1 LKNSF
6 CLFFVLIFSFSF
18 SQDRKILNINR
29 FDSPPKIDGIIDD
42 FQWEGLVPASDFER
56 WMPTNGSKE
65 KKGYENYIYMG
76 YDDNAIYIAAKFNH
90 PNPDLIPK
98 EISQRDD
105 IWEINAETFLLSINT
120 NDDNT
125 NDQGFQVTSSGTQ
138 GDSYTS
144 GEFSDDDWNFDTVFE
159 SKVVIDE
166 NGWNVEMKIPYSALR
181 FPSSKIQSWGIQF
194 SRRIVE
200 FGELYTWNF
209 VDQKTSNFRESFGL
223 LKGLKNISPPI
234 RLFLYPYAQSSVDL
248 NMNSKPLIG
257 YSAGLDLKYGINNS
271 FTLDATL
278 IPDFGQVAFDE
289 KELNLSPFEQQF
301 DENRA
306 FFTEGS
312 SLFKKADSQGYRG
325 GSFFYSRR
333 IGDEISFDEEDI
345 LNANE
350 KILSYDRKADLLNSI
365 KLTGT
370 TNSGL
375 SIGFIN
381 SITDNAY
388 ASIENS
394 LTGEIRKEKIAPAT
408 NFNVLS
414 LNQQVLNDYSTI
426 SFLNANVYRIGEGFN
441 NSNNSAFVFNLFDDK
456 RKFNI
461 KGNVYQSNSPVFSE
475 TKGFRGALDFD
486 KLTGNLRYG
495 FGWRGVDANYY
506 QNDLGYY
513 NSRNDQ
519 RIYGKVSYMTFN
531 PTDLYEK
538 LQAYLY
544 VSESSRF
551 YPKIK
556 KSIGWRLGGEIIS
569 PKLEEIKLV
578 IDYDS
583 KNKNFEEPRSEN
595 SFINEPAKYEF
606 QLQFKSD
613 TRKKIQYSLGMEH
626 SYAVEELFD
635 EKKNNIEINSGI
647 GFRLSNNFNL
657 DYEIK
662 NEINYDDVGYVY
674 KENENIYF
682 GKRDVKALEN
692 NLTLNYNFDSY
703 KSLNLRFRQFWSSA
717 KYDDSFFLLNSKGE
731 RVVSDKSIIDN
742 DPNTNFNLWNLDL
755 SYNWEFLPGSKLIL
769 LYRNNIFNENN
780 LSGISYYSSTKE
792 LFRKPIDHQVSIRIN
807 YFLDY
812 NLIKR
817 KKKRI

>member
-1 LKNSF
+1 MKYFITLFSL
-6 CLFFVLIFSFSF
+6 LFFSISLG
-18 SQDRKILNINR
+18 QERKIIELKR
-29 FDSPPKIDGIIDD
+29 FKSPPKIDGILDD
-42 FQWEGLVPASDFER
+42 ANWKTLVPATKFER
-56 WMPTNGSKE
+56 WMPNNGSSEKE
-65 KKGYENYIYMG
+65 GYENFVYIG
-76 YDDNAIYIAAKFNH
+76 YDDNAIYIAGKFNN
-90 PNPDLIPK
+90 PNPIPV
-98 EISQRDD
+98 EFSQRDD
-105 IWEINAETFLLSINT
+105 IWEINAETFFISINSY
-120 NDDNT
+120 DDNI
-125 NDQGFQVTSSGTQ
+125 NEQSFQVTSAGTL

-144 GEFSDDDWNFDTVFE
+144 GEMSDEDWDFDTVFE
-159 SKVVIDE
+159 SKVSIG
-166 NGWNVEMKIPYSALR
+166 NKSWSMEMRIPYSALR
-181 FPSSKIQSWGIQF
+181 FPSKKIQKWGIN
-194 SRRIVE
+194 
-200 FGELYTWNF
+200 FGRKIAESGEVYTWNF
-209 VDQKTSNFRESFGL
+209 IDQKNANYGESMGITSEI
-223 LKGLKNISPPI
+223 KDISPPI
-234 RLFLYPYAQSSVDL
+234 RLFFYPYAQSSIDFKKGSSPL
-248 NMNSKPLIG
+248 NG
-257 YSAGLDLKYGINNS
+257 YSAGMDLKYGINNS

-278 IPDFGQVAFDE
+278 IPDFGQVTFDD

-312 SLFKKADSQGYRG
+312 SLFKKADRISFRG

-350 KILSYDRKADLLNSI
+350 NILSYDRKADLLNSI

-414 LNQQVLNDYSTI
+414 LNQQVLNEYSTI
-426 SFLNANVYRIGEGFN
+426 SFLNANVYRIGEGFE

-461 KGNVYQSNSPVFSE
+461 KGNVNQSNSPVFSE
-475 TKGFRGALDFD
+475 TKGFRGALAFD
-486 KLTGNLRYG
+486 KLTGSLRYG

-513 NSRNDQ
+513 NNRNDQ
-519 RIYGKVSYMTFN
+519 SIYAKVSYMTFN

-538 LQAYLY
+538 IEAYLY
-544 VSESSRF
+544 VFESSRF

-556 KSIGWRLGGEIIS
+556 KSTGWRLGGEIIS

-583 KNKNFEEPRSEN
+583 KNKNFEEPRSKN
-595 SFINEPAKYEF
+595 SFINEPAKYLF
-606 QLQFKSD
+606 QLQYKSD

-635 EKKNNIEINSGI
+635 EKKNDIEINSGI

-703 KSLNLRFRQFWSSA
+703 KSLNLRVRQFWSSA

-755 SYNWEFLPGSKLIL
+755 SYNWEFLPGSKLTL

-792 LFRKPIDHQVSIRIN
+792 LFQKPIDHQVSIRIN

>member
-1 LKNSF
+1 MINRIYIL
-6 CLFFVLIFSFSF
+6 FVLFVSMSF
-18 SQDRKILNINR
+18 SQERKILNISR

-42 FQWEGLVPASDFER
+42 QQWKGLNAATDFER
-56 WMPTNGSKE
+56 WMPNNGSKE

-76 YDDNAIYIAAKFNH
+76 YDDNAVYIAAKFND
-90 PNPDLIPK
+90 PNPSLIAR
-98 EISQRDD
+98 EFSQRDN
-105 IWEINAETFLLSINT
+105 IWDVNADSFFMNINT
-120 NDDNT
+120 NDDHVS
-125 NDQGFQVTSSGTQ
+125 DQGFQITSAGTL
-138 GDSYTS
+138 GDSFTS
-144 GEFSDDDWNFDTVFE
+144 GEFSDKDWNFDTVFE
-159 SKVVIDE
+159 GKVTIDD
-166 NGWNVEMKIPYSALR
+166 NGWNLEMRIPYSALR
-181 FPSSKIQSWGIQF
+181 FPSTKIQSWGIQF
-194 SRRIVE
+194 ARIMKE
-200 FGELYTWNF
+200 FGELYTWNY
-209 VDQKTSNFRESFGL
+209 VDQKTANYRESHGL
-223 LKGLKNISPPI
+223 LTGIKDISPPT
-234 RLFLYPYAQSSVDL
+234 RLFFYPYAQSSVDL
-248 NMNSKPLIG
+248 NKNNKPLIG
-257 YSAGLDLKYGINNS
+257 YSAGMDLKYGINNS

-306 FFTEGS
+306 FFTEGAT
-312 SLFKKADSQGYRG
+312 LFKKADSRG
-325 GSFFYSRR
+325 FMGGNFFYSRR

-375 SIGFIN
+375 SIGFTN

-394 LTGEIRKEKIAPAT
+394 LTGEIRSEKIASTT
-408 NFNVLS
+408 NYNLISLS
-414 LNQQVLNDYSTI
+414 QQILNDYSTI
-426 SFLNANVYRIGEGFN
+426 SFLNANVNRSGNFK
-441 NSNNSAFVFNLFDDK
+441 NSNNSAFVFNLFDNK

-461 KGNVYQSNSPVFSE
+461 KGKVYQSNSPVFSE
-475 TKGFRGALDFD
+475 TKGFRGTLDFD

-513 NSRNDQ
+513 NNINDQ

-538 LQAYLY
+538 LEAYLY

-556 KSIGWRLGGEIIS
+556 KSSGWRLGGEITS

-583 KNKNFEEPRSEN
+583 KNKNFDEPRSKN

-606 QLQFKSD
+606 QLQYKSD
-613 TRKKIQYSLGMEH
+613 TRKKIQYSLGIEH

-647 GFRLSNNFNL
+647 GFRLSNNLNL

-662 NEINYDDVGYVY
+662 NEINHDDIGYVY

-682 GKRDVKALEN
+682 GKRDVKAIEN

-717 KYDDSFFLLNSKGE
+717 KYDESFFLLNSKGE
-731 RVVSDKSIIDN
+731 RIVSDKSIIEN
-742 DPNTNFNLWNLDL
+742 DPNRNFNLWNLDL
-755 SYNWEFLPGSKLIL
+755 SYNWEFLPGSKLTL
-769 LYRNNIFNENN
+769 LYRNNIFNEDN

-792 LFRKPIDHQVSIRIN
+792 LFQNPIDHQVSLRIN

-812 NLIKR
+812 NILKR
-817 KKKRI
+817 KKSRI